1 MRWWRAEG
9 RAGLR
14 LLMCDEPTSCLDVAS
29 DHLAH
34 DVLTSLASTVMITE
48 HRLVH
53 VERFDRVVVM
63 DRGTLVEQGSARELG
78 ERPGSVLAQLRA
90 QQEQQGAAPNKR
102 EAARRPART
111 PECCGSFV
119 GCRAAR
125 LWHVARNTPSGL
137 AAPKVAP

>member
-1 MRWWRAEG
+1 M
-9 RAGLR
+9 
-14 LLMCDEPTSCLDVAS
+14 AS

-90 QQEQQGAAPNKR
+90 QQEQQGGGTQQAGGGAA
-102 EAARRPART
+102 
-111 PECCGSFV
+111 
-119 GCRAAR
+119 
-125 LWHVARNTPSGL
+125 SG
-137 AAPKVAP
+137 